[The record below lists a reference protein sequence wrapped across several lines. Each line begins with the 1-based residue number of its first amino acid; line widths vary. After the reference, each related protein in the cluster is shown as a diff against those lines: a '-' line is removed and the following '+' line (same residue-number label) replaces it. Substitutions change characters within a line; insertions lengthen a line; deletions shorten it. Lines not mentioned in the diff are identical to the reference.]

1 MTEPVIN
8 IADIIFISEVNGPGR
23 RSVIWLQGCG
33 KTCVN
38 CCNPSFRPSAGGR
51 LYTPGELVRHIAGH
65 TRQFADIE
73 GITFSGGE
81 PFDQAPALLNAA
93 ELFRRHGLT
102 LMAYSGYTIS
112 ELQINNPSSAAL
124 LGTLDILVDGEYVES
139 LACSRLWRSSFNQT
153 VHFLTP
159 RYRHYAD
166 RTEQPVREC
175 EMILDND
182 RLVVT
187 GFPESSN
194 GTSDLFHS
202 NFSQR

>member
-8 IADIIFISEVNGPGR
+8 IAEIIFISEVNGPGR
-23 RSVIWLQGCG
+23 RSVIWVQGCG
-33 KTCVN
+33 KSCVN
-38 CCNPSFRPSAGGR
+38 CCNPSFLPADGGHP
-51 LYTPGELVRHIAGH
+51 YTPGELVSHIADH
-65 TRQFADIE
+65 TRRFADIE

-81 PFDQAPALLNAA
+81 PFDQAPALLKAA
-93 ELFRRHGLT
+93 ELFRSHGLT
-102 LMAYSGYTIS
+102 LMAYTGYPVS
-112 ELQINNPSSAAL
+112 ELRQKSPPAAAL

-175 EMILDND
+175 EMILEND

-187 GFPESSN
+187 GFSGPSG

-202 NFSQR
+202 NISQR